1 MKLQNIVFPEEGIC
15 LDHEMYFRI
24 SERDSYSQE
33 KSCLYLDED
42 EEADFDTYFNGF
54 FPCKWK
60 KYTKVSNLSLNLKF
74 KGKFRVEVIYTERE
88 SNGHCKVKILRELKV
103 SSERIRTHAIPIG
116 NISEEKVHMYSFSV
130 KSLEDD
136 SEIHGGY
143 YSTEIEG
150 EEVRPIKVGLAI
162 CTFKREQFI
171 KKNMDNVCRKILDNK
186 RSEISDGIEVFI
198 ADNGNTLTGTNEIV
212 HDNIH
217 VYPNKN
223 VGGAG
228 GFSRCLIEIMK
239 SDRGITH
246 ALLMDDDIVFDTEV
260 LFRTHT
266 VLSLLKEEYY
276 GASIG
281 GAMLRLDDQ
290 NIQIESGAI
299 WNKGAILSLKGGL
312 NLANT
317 EACLFNDIEESA
329 QYNAWWFSAIPT
341 DVITPENLPLP
352 IFIRGDDV
360 EYGIRN
366 FKKVIHMNGICV
378 WHEPFENKYSSFLYY
393 YIFRNRLINNSI
405 HSISYSKENLINDLR
420 EHWKNEVLRCR
431 YKNASL
437 LLQGVEEFLKGVD
450 FFKEI
455 DGEAKHKEV
464 MGSGYKVMRIDQ
476 LDKPFTYGMY
486 DASLSRGPDEMTK
499 LKRLM
504 GIAIMPPNRDIA
516 VPLFNPDVRLF
527 HRANTIFNYDYATG
541 KGFITKAD
549 RKEFFRQLKCYRA
562 TVKNINKNY
571 DRVVKEFCERS
582 KELMALDFWDSY
594 LEPQKPA

>member
-15 LDHEMYFRI
+15 LDYEMYFRI
-24 SERDSYSQE
+24 PTKKSYSQE
-33 KSCLYLDED
+33 KGCLYLDKD
-42 EEADFDTYFNGF
+42 EWAHFDTYFNGF

-60 KYTKVSNLSLNLKF
+60 KYTKVSNLSLNLRF
-74 KGKFRVEVIYTERE
+74 KGRLNVEIVYTERE
-88 SNGHCKVKILRELKV
+88 PDGFCKIEVLREVELN
-103 SSERIRTHAIPIG
+103 SDRIKTQTIPIG
-116 NISEEKVHMYSFSV
+116 DISDEKIHMYSFSIQSS
-130 KSLEDD
+130 KYE
-136 SEIHGGY
+136 SEIYGGY
-143 YSTEIEG
+143 YSTKIEDD
-150 EEVRPIKVGLAI
+150 EVRPVKIGLAI

-171 KKNMDNVCRKILDNK
+171 KKNVDNICKNILDNSA
-186 RSEISDGIEVFI
+186 SEIKNGIEVFI
-198 ADNGNTLTGTNEIV
+198 ADNGNTLTGTKEIV
-212 HDNIH
+212 HENVYI
-217 VYPNKN
+217 YPNKN

-260 LFRTHT
+260 LFRTYT

-281 GAMLRLDDQ
+281 GAMLRLDNQ

-299 WNKGAILSLKGGL
+299 WNKGAIMSLKRGL
-312 NLANT
+312 NLVHT

-405 HSISYSKENLINDLR
+405 HSISYSKEDLINDLR

-437 LLQGVEEFLKGVD
+437 LLHGVDEFLNGIDYFKG
-450 FFKEI
+450 I

-464 MGSGYKVMRIDQ
+464 MSLGYKVTRVDQ
-476 LDKPFTYGMY
+476 FETPFTYGTY
-486 DASLSRGPDEMTK
+486 DAFLHRAPDEMTK

-504 GIAIMPPNRDIA
+504 GIAILPPNRDIA

-527 HRANTIFNYDYATG
+527 FRADTIFNYDYATG
-541 KGFITKAD
+541 KGFVTKSD

-562 TVKNINKNY
+562 TVKNIYKNY
-571 DRVVKEFCERS
+571 DRIVKEFQERGQ
-582 KELMALDFWDSY
+582 ELMALDFWESY
-594 LEPQKPA
+594 LESQKST

>member
-1 MKLQNIVFPEEGIC
+1 MKLQNIVFPEEDIC
-15 LDHEMYFRI
+15 SNYDMYFRI
-24 SERDSYSQE
+24 PKKKSYSEE
-33 KSCLYLDED
+33 KGCLYLKKREW
-42 EEADFDTYFNGF
+42 AYFDTYFNGF

-60 KYTKVSNLSLNLKF
+60 RYTKATNVSLNLKL
-74 KGKFRVEVIYTERE
+74 KGKFKIETVYTERE
-88 SNGHCKVKILRELKV
+88 PNGHCKIKVLQELEV
-103 SSERIRTHAIPIG
+103 GSERTKIHTIPIG
-116 NISEEKVHMYSFSV
+116 DISDEKVHMYSFSMQAL
-130 KSLEDD
+130 KED
-136 SEIHGGY
+136 SEFYGGY
-143 YSTEIEG
+143 YSTEIEDD
-150 EEVRPIKVGLAI
+150 EVRPIKIGLAI

-171 KKNMDNVCRKILDNK
+171 KKNVDNICKKILDNAS
-186 RSEISDGIEVFI
+186 SEIKDGIEVFI
-198 ADNGNTLTGTNEIV
+198 ADNGNTLTGTKAITHESVYV
-212 HDNIH
+212 H
-217 VYPNKN
+217 PNKN

-239 SDRGITH
+239 SGHGITH

-266 VLSLLKEEYY
+266 LLSLLREEYY

-299 WNKGAILSLKGGL
+299 WNKGAIMSLKGGL

-317 EACLFNDIEESA
+317 EACLFNDVEESA

-405 HSISYSKENLINDLR
+405 HSISYSKEDLIKDLR
-420 EHWKNEVLRCR
+420 EHWRNEVLRCR

-437 LLQGVEEFLKGVD
+437 LLQGVDEFLNGID
-450 FFKEI
+450 WFKEI
-455 DGEAKHKEV
+455 DGEAKHKEI
-464 MGSGYKVMRIDQ
+464 MGLGYKVTRVDQ
-476 LDKPFTYGMY
+476 FETPFMYGTY
-486 DASLSRGPDEMTK
+486 DASLHRGPDEMGK
-499 LKRLM
+499 FKRLM
-504 GIAIMPPNRDIA
+504 GIAVLPPNRDIA

-527 HRANTIFNYDYATG
+527 HRANTIFNYDYSTG
-541 KGFITKAD
+541 KGFVTKAD

-571 DRVVKEFCERS
+571 DRIVKEFQERGQ
-582 KELMALDFWDSY
+582 ELMALDFWDSY
-594 LEPQKPA
+594 LESQKPA

>member
-15 LDHEMYFRI
+15 SNYDMYFRI
-24 SERDSYSQE
+24 PEKKSYSQE
-33 KSCLYLDED
+33 KGCVYLDKD
-42 EEADFDTYFNGF
+42 QWAVFDTYFNGF

-60 KYTKVSNLSLNLKF
+60 RYTKVSNVSLNLKL
-74 KGKFRVEVIYTERE
+74 KGKLKVETILTERE
-88 SNGHCKVKILRELKV
+88 PDGHCKVKVLKELEV
-103 SSERIRTHAIPIG
+103 NSDRARMYTIPIG
-116 NISEEKVHMYSFSV
+116 DISDEKVHMYSFSIR
-130 KSLEDD
+130 SLKDD
-136 SEIHGGY
+136 AEFHGGY
-143 YSTEIEG
+143 YSTEIEDD
-150 EEVRPIKVGLAI
+150 EVRPVKIGLAI

-171 KKNMDNVCRKILDNK
+171 KKNVDNICQKILDNSV
-186 RSEISDGIEVFI
+186 SEIKNGIEVFI
-198 ADNGNTLTGTNEIV
+198 ADNGNTLTGAKGIV
-212 HDNIH
+212 HENVH
-217 VYPNKN
+217 TYSNKN

-276 GASIG
+276 GATIG

-299 WNKGAILSLKGGL
+299 WNKGAIMSLKGGL
-312 NLANT
+312 NLVNT

-437 LLQGVEEFLKGVD
+437 LLQGVDEFLKGID
-450 FFKEI
+450 YFKEI

-464 MGSGYKVMRIDQ
+464 MSLGYKVIRADQ
-476 LDKPFTYGMY
+476 FEVPFTYGIF
-486 DASLSRGPDEMTK
+486 DASTRRGPDIMGK

-504 GIAIMPPNRDIA
+504 GIVVLSPNRDIA

-527 HRANTIFNYDYATG
+527 FRANVIFNYDYATG
-541 KGFITKAD
+541 KGFVTKSD

-571 DRVVKEFCERS
+571 DRVVKEFQERGR
-582 KELMALDFWDSY
+582 ELMALDFWDSY
-594 LEPQKPA
+594 LEFQKPA